1 MNFKLNS
8 LASHGCQLEVRD
20 HDVRVEVSMPALTLF
35 RTATGHLSRRD
46 GLLVV
51 VVKAIIMI
59 LPEVFKL
66 NLHETQS

>member
-8 LASHGCQLEVRD
+8 LASHGCSGQLEFRD
-20 HDVRVEVSMPALTLF
+20 HDVRVEASMPALTLF

-51 VVKAIIMI
+51 VVKAII

-66 NLHETQS
+66 NETRS